1 MCDSSQKSAENSRAR
16 EDTKDDNNA
25 NSLDY
30 ADSNVNDDSSD
41 TTTKMKKDDG
51 CGNYCNSD
59 VSVSKPVSG

>member
-1 MCDSSQKSAENSRAR
+1 VCDSSQKSAENSRAR

-41 TTTKMKKDDG
+41 TTTKMKKG
-51 CGNYCNSD
+51 
-59 VSVSKPVSG
+59 